1 MQLWQN
7 VLNNVAKETGISWAT
22 NAIFGLYE
30 LFSCIVAEVSG
41 YSSATISWP
50 IIPLIFYLDYSL
62 VSIIFV
68 NFAMRIVE

>member
-50 IIPLIFYLDYSL
+50 VIPLIFYLYYSL